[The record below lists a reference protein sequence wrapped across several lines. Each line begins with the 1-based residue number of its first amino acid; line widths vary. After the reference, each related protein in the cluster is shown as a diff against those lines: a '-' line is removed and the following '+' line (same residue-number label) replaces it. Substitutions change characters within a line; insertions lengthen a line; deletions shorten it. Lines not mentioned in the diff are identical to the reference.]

1 MIKSKIFFL
10 TIFLFLTQCG
20 YQTVYSIKESNFNIS
35 KIKILNDQN
44 IGRYIKNRLS
54 FLSGRIESDDN
65 YYLEIDSKFEKTTAS
80 KDKQGNPKTFN
91 LVVTVKV
98 NLTSSK
104 NFQEIR
110 IFSEGINY
118 DNNDNKFNLKRYE
131 NSLKENLTE
140 KIIDNLLIY
149 LQSIK
154 PNKSNASLIG
164 NLGYTKKNND
174 NQSLSS

>member
-20 YQTVYSIKESNFNIS
+20 YQTVYSNKESNFNIS
-35 KIKILNDQN
+35 EIKILNDQN

-54 FLSGRIESDDN
+54 FLSERIESDDN
-65 YYLEIDSKFEKTTAS
+65 YYLEIDSKVEKTTAS

-118 DNNDNKFNLKRYE
+118 DNSDNKFSLRRYE

-149 LQSIK
+149 LQSISS
-154 PNKSNASLIG
+154 NKSNASLTG
-164 NLGYTKKNND
+164 NVGYTVKK
-174 NQSLSS
+174 

>member
-1 MIKSKIFFL
+1 M
-10 TIFLFLTQCG
+10 
-20 YQTVYSIKESNFNIS
+20 
-35 KIKILNDQN
+35 
-44 IGRYIKNRLS
+44 
-54 FLSGRIESDDN
+54 
-65 YYLEIDSKFEKTTAS
+65 
-80 KDKQGNPKTFN
+80 
-91 LVVTVKV
+91 
-98 NLTSSK
+98 TSSK